1 MWQKRLCYWAC
12 LVGCLIF
19 YFIYWQWFAFML
31 LLVIL
36 VLPWLS
42 LALSYPAM
50 RSAVV
55 TLKCPPVSRIGMPA
69 KITMQVQCR
78 FPVPPMNCK
87 VRVTNGLT
95 GESYVGKPGELLP
108 TEHCG
113 KIIASV
119 HNAWV
124 YDYLGLFRRPLP
136 EKRCVCHVMPK
147 PVAAELPPVGLRNDS
162 ALRPKP
168 GGGFSEHHELRLY
181 RPGDALRNVHWKAT
195 AKTGKLIYREAM
207 EKSRNGHV
215 LTVLLS
221 GTPKELD
228 RKMGQL
234 LWSSRSLLEQKIPH
248 QIRAMSDKGQMIF
261 SINGEHSLEECL
273 RKLIGLPCTQRN
285 AALPDTEAF
294 WQQTIGGED
303 HET

>member
-1 MWQKRLCYWAC
+1 MWQKRLCFWVC
-12 LVGCLIF
+12 LVGCLIL

-31 LLVIL
+31 LLVVL

-50 RSAVV
+50 RSAAVK
-55 TLKCPPVSRIGMPA
+55 LKCPPVSRIGMPA

-78 FPVPPMNCK
+78 FPVPPMDCK

-95 GESYVGKPGELLP
+95 GESYVGRPGELIP

-113 KIIASV
+113 KVTVSV
-119 HNAWV
+119 YRSWV
-124 YDYLGLFRRPLP
+124 YDYLGLFRRALP
-136 EKRCVCHVMPK
+136 ESRCVCHVMPK
-147 PVAAELPPVGLRNDS
+147 TVAAELPPVGQRNDS

-168 GGGFSEHHELRLY
+168 GGGYSEHHELRLY
-181 RPGDALRNVHWKAT
+181 RPGDILRNVHWKAT

-207 EKSRNGHV
+207 EKTRQGHV

-228 RKMGQL
+228 RKLGQL

-248 QIRAMSDKGQMIF
+248 QIRAVSDKGLMTF
-261 SINGEHSLEECL
+261 TINGEHSLEECL
-273 RKLIGLPCTQRN
+273 HKLIGLPCAQKG
-285 AALPDTEAF
+285 AVLPVSDAF

-303 HET
+303 HES